1 MAKHGAEWELAF
13 AFGVELQAGAI
24 TGSEVLFR
32 PALSAAGLRVAA
44 AASAAG

>member
-13 AFGVELQAGAI
+13 AFEVELRAGAI
-24 TGSEVLFR
+24 TLAEVLFR
-32 PALSAAGLRVAA
+32 PVLAAAGSRVAA